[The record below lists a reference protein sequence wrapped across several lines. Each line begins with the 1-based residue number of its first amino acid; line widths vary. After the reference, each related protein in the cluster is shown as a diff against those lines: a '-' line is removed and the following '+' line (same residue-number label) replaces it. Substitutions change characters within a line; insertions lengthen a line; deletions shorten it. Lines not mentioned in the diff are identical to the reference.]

1 MNETTHTA
9 GLLTLSKNG
18 DACAKNHALCA
29 GPIVI
34 AKVYGGGYPMGV
46 GWSPRSEA
54 DARRLA
60 ACWNACDG
68 IDTVDLEKFGVSAF
82 KRTRSVVFE
91 VCERLNGTVASG

>member
-34 AKVYGGGYPMGV
+34 AKVYGAGHPRGV

-54 DARRLA
+54 NARRLA
-60 ACWNACDG
+60 ACWNACNG
-68 IDTVDLEKFGVSAF
+68 IDTADLEKFVAGAF
-82 KRTRSVVFE
+82 KRARPATAE